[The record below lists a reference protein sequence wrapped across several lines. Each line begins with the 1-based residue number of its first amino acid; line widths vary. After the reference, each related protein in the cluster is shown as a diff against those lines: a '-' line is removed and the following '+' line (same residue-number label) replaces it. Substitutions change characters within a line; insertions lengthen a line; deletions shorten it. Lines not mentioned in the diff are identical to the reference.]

1 MASIS
6 SSPDWSLPSIHSY
19 KKPHNLF
26 NKSCKSFPFS
36 SFSFPTLSPF
46 QSNSSSPI
54 LEQHST
60 NYPLIQLD
68 FRLQDSQ
75 DSQEYQEPDS
85 ERMNKFLS
93 GMLQDPRTE
102 AMAYEYYKKA
112 TQNQDFTPESS
123 MLKLLLRYLTK
134 SKTWDSILSI
144 SDDLK
149 KYNVFPDS
157 FTCSTLVN
165 SCIKARKFRVVESL
179 LENIKSNPE
188 ISVLAFEAAMIGYNK
203 LHLYGRTISV
213 YEKMK
218 SAGVLMDSRCYFQ
231 IMKAYQKIGDADK
244 VVSLFD
250 EFESRKFQHPAPILA
265 QIYRILCESLGKSGR
280 AFEALEYFGDMR
292 KKGILGDSRI
302 YASLICSF
310 VSIREINVA
319 EDLLKE
325 AEGKKM
331 LRDPEIFLKLVLVYV
346 DEGKLEK
353 TLDIVQAMKRAKLKV
368 SDCIFCAIV
377 NGFSRR
383 RGFRAAVKV
392 FEDLRSEGC
401 EPGQVT
407 YASIINVYYRT
418 GLYTEAENMFL
429 EMQEKGF
436 NKCVVAYSS
445 IIGMYGKIGR
455 PKDAMRLVAKMKVNG
470 CEPNVWIYNALLDMH
485 GRVKNLRQVEK
496 LWKEMKRRKV
506 AADKVTYT
514 SVINAYN
521 KADELEICMKY
532 YHEYRMNG
540 GEIDRAIAGIMVGV
554 FSKMGRIDELLKL
567 LQDMRTEG
575 TQLDRRLYQSAY
587 NALRDS
593 GLQMQANWLQESFEA
608 M

>member
-1 MASIS
+1 MAVS
-6 SSPDWSLPSIHSY
+6 SSPDWSLASIHSY
-19 KKPHNLF
+19 KKPHNF
-26 NKSCKSFPFS
+26 FTKSWKSFPFS
-36 SFSFPTLSPF
+36 SFPFPTLSPF
-46 QSNSSSPI
+46 QADSSTSCTSPI
-54 LEQHST
+54 LEDHST
-60 NYPLIQLD
+60 NFPLVQLD
-68 FRLQDSQ
+68 LRVEDSQ
-75 DSQEYQEPDS
+75 QYQQPDS
-85 ERMNKFLS
+85 KHLNKFLC

-102 AMAYEYYKKA
+102 AMAYQYYKKA
-112 TQNQDFTPESS
+112 TQRKDFIPESS
-123 MLKLLLRYLTK
+123 MLKLLLRYLIK
-134 SKTWDSILSI
+134 SKNWDMISSV
-144 SDDLK
+144 SDDLQN
-149 KYNVFPDS
+149 YNVFPDS
-157 FTCSTLVN
+157 FTCTTLVN
-165 SCIKARKFRVVESL
+165 CCIKAKKFRIVECL
-179 LENIKSNPE
+179 LDNVKSNSE
-188 ISVLAFEAAMIGYNK
+188 IAVLAFESAMIGYNK

-231 IMKAYQKIGDADK
+231 IIKAYQKIGDADK
-244 VVSLFD
+244 VVALFD
-250 EFESRKFQHPAPILA
+250 EFERRKFQHPTSILT

-292 KKGILGDSRI
+292 KKGISADSRI
-302 YASLICSF
+302 YSCLICSF
-310 VSIREINVA
+310 ASIREIKIA

-331 LRDPEIFLKLVLVYV
+331 LRDPEIFLKLVLIYV
-346 DEGKLEK
+346 DEGQLEK
-353 TLDIVQAMKRAKLKV
+353 TLDIVEAMKRVKLKV

-392 FEDLRSEGC
+392 FEDLRLQGC

-407 YASIINVYYRT
+407 YASIINAYYRT
-418 GLYTEAENMFL
+418 GLYSKAENMFL

-436 NKCVVAYSS
+436 DKCVVAYSS
-445 IIGMYGKIGR
+445 IIAMYGKTGR

-514 SVINAYN
+514 SVINAYS
-521 KADELEICMKY
+521 KAEELEICVKY

-540 GEIDRAIAGIMVGV
+540 GEIDRAMAGIMVGV
-554 FSKMGRIDELLKL
+554 FSKIGRVDELLKL
-567 LQDMRTEG
+567 VQDMKTEG
-575 TQLDRRLYQSAY
+575 TQLDRRLYHSAY